1 MYGLV
6 YMVDI
11 GHMSEYDSKK
21 GDQYCQQH
29 VAPRAEFPEMSPSHL
44 KNLCFRLINNGR

>member
-1 MYGLV
+1 MDLYTWWTL
-6 YMVDI
+6 DI
-11 GHMSEYDSKK
+11 CQSMTPKK
-21 GDQYCQQH
+21 GDQFCQQH